1 MKIRILIVEDE
12 PLVAAT
18 LKRILDKLDYEVVA
32 MSMTYELA
40 IYDIEQYKPDIVL
53 LDIRLGSEK
62 DGIDVARLLKEKYH
76 IPFVFL
82 TALADRH
89 TLDRAKK
96 TEPSGYILKPF
107 DENDIHV
114 NLEIAIYNHAQREKL
129 QFPLPDWDKIS
140 GLLEF
145 PLTNREMDVLM
156 QLFEG
161 KSNAKIAADL
171 FLSVNTVKSHLIRLY
186 QKLDVTTRT
195 EALAYI
201 RKLSRGVPF

>member
-1 MKIRILIVEDE
+1 MKIRVLIVEDE

-18 LKRILDKLDYEVVA
+18 LSRILTKLEYEVIG

-40 IYDIEQYKPDIVL
+40 IYDIEQRKPDIVL

-62 DGIDVARLLKEKYH
+62 DGIDIARLLKEKYL

-129 QFPLPDWDKIS
+129 RLPVPEWDKINS
-140 GLLEF
+140 QMEF
-145 PLTNREMDVLM
+145 PLTRRELDVLK

-161 KSNAKIAADL
+161 KSNAKIAEDL
-171 FLSVNTVKSHLIRLY
+171 FLSVYTVKSHLMRLY

-195 EALAYI
+195 EALAFI
-201 RKLSRGVPF
+201 HSL